1 MASSSSNEIAF
12 VWAQPLTTPMPRIKI
27 FEIMARKGSRI
38 AKKRD
43 LRKKRERGA
52 GEVRQR
58 RGTKKRPKATKRK
71 KEKIKRPKRVAPVV
85 RRGIREKQDCPKNAL
100 GAKSASAAR
109 AKCANGAAQKAT
121 KRQKKKKSDKQKK
134 RDTKKRDTRQAKNAR
149 QHGSPATMEKFSKK
163 LAGDALKIHQSR
175 REALKL
181 FYKKSLTL

>member
-121 KRQKKKKSDKQKK
+121 ERQKKKEERQTKKK
-134 RDTKKRDTRQAKNAR
+134 RHQKERHSSGKKRATTRLPRHDGKFF
-149 QHGSPATMEKFSKK
+149 EKI
-163 LAGDALKIHQSR
+163 GR
-175 REALKL
+175 GRV
-181 FYKKSLTL
+181 